1 MDARRPFAPAHV
13 LFARARSR
21 PLWLATP
28 WRAKLL
34 TLVLS
39 HPPAVLSSNASRCD
53 RAQEYVKGYT
63 QSADGRLP
71 GFRKRTMTLRLMLGG
86 AIAGMLSTAAGA
98 MRLF

>member
-1 MDARRPFAPAHV
+1 MAGYSVACQTVD
-13 LFARARSR
+13 
-21 PLWLATP
+21 
-28 WRAKLL
+28 
-34 TLVLS
+34 
-39 HPPAVLSSNASRCD
+39 AVLSSNASRCD